1 MGKMFQPT
9 HDKARGK
16 IPEKY
21 NLSSWMAL
29 AEGAA
34 CLGTALKSWGGAI
47 EHMGGPIAKQ
57 CKVRIYRT
65 ALW

>member
-1 MGKMFQPT
+1 MGKMFQTT
-9 HDKARGK
+9 HGKARGK

-34 CLGTALKSWGGAI
+34 CFGTASKS
-47 EHMGGPIAKQ
+47 
-57 CKVRIYRT
+57 
-65 ALW
+65 